1 MARHEALTFDELRA
15 ALVRLLEVPAEQVT
29 LQASLSEDLG
39 MTSLDV
45 VRLAQALDDLLE
57 AEIELE
63 EWALDPDVMATDDH
77 RVSRLLDWVR
87 ERQAELT

>member
-1 MARHEALTFDELRA
+1 MARQEPLTLDELRPLLA
-15 ALVRLLEVPAEQVT
+15 RLMEVAPEAVVPE
-29 LQASLSEDLG
+29 ASLSEDLG

-63 EWALDPDVMATDDH
+63 EWALDPDVMATSDH
-77 RVSRLLDWVR
+77 RVARLLDWVR
-87 ERQAELT
+87 ARQIELA

>member
-1 MARHEALTFDELRA
+1 MGRTEALTLDELRHE
-15 ALVRLLEVPAEQVT
+15 LVRLLEVPPEQVT
-29 LQASLSEDLG
+29 PDASLSEDLG

-45 VRLAQALDDLLE
+45 VRLAQALDDLLG

-87 ERQAELT
+87 ARQAELA